1 MMNDRLDISALKTLD
16 KIKKDYDVKRVAHAF
31 YPGLHCP
38 LFASVAM
45 ASQID
50 DLYILVV
57 GTEECAFYSKNL
69 TSRLKADHR
78 RLFSFVLDKN
88 DIAFGCGEK
97 LAEAVREIYGE
108 EDCGALLVVSTCVTE
123 LIGEDFSVLLDEL
136 EWELDLPILLVRTNH
151 YQKDT
156 PLQGISETLSALVKL
171 MDRQIKIPK
180 TVNILGHRFED
191 FEHTELGRL
200 LEKSGIAVN
209 VRIPTKCDI
218 GTLREAP
225 SAQLNIVTN
234 FAALD
239 LAEKM
244 KAEFQVDYVYF
255 EKFTDPE
262 RIKSCYADLQSHL
275 DIDISDDVDKMYAE
289 LTGRM
294 SALKSVV
301 RDKTFVFGMPPMFAY
316 EITSFFCK
324 LGMKPLWIQAL
335 GLREDEITYKNEILE
350 YANPKVFRAL
360 DIPFIRQISARERPD
375 YCFTGRDDVREETDY
390 VKIEMMED
398 IKGLGFEVPLGIL
411 KRLGNSK
418 DGRGR

>member
-1 MMNDRLDISALKTLD
+1 MNDRLDISALKTLD

-156 PLQGISETLSALVKL
+156 PLQGISETVGAGQADGQADQNTE
-171 MDRQIKIPK
+171 DRQ
-180 TVNILGHRFED
+180 
-191 FEHTELGRL
+191 HTG
-200 LEKSGIAVN
+200 
-209 VRIPTKCDI
+209 
-218 GTLREAP
+218 
-225 SAQLNIVTN
+225 
-234 FAALD
+234 
-239 LAEKM
+239 
-244 KAEFQVDYVYF
+244 
-255 EKFTDPE
+255 
-262 RIKSCYADLQSHL
+262 
-275 DIDISDDVDKMYAE
+275 
-289 LTGRM
+289 
-294 SALKSVV
+294 
-301 RDKTFVFGMPPMFAY
+301 PPF
-316 EITSFFCK
+316 
-324 LGMKPLWIQAL
+324 
-335 GLREDEITYKNEILE
+335 RR
-350 YANPKVFRAL
+350 FRAY
-360 DIPFIRQISARERPD
+360 RARPA
-375 YCFTGRDDVREETDY
+375 
-390 VKIEMMED
+390 
-398 IKGLGFEVPLGIL
+398 P
-411 KRLGNSK
+411 
-418 DGRGR
+418 